1 MGLCKKDI
9 TPLLTHWSYVFRA
22 LTHQYLMSVVHSKCI
37 FLQPAQSNVNMMC
50 YIKFCYNETR
60 LCVLGNGNEG
70 HKGMSSRDNKNFDAQ
85 QILFSGIFA
94 NTGWYQWSII
104 YFLYKT
110 LTNAMLQNVSLNV
123 NISILTNS
131 KQNIDIYFQYEIIS
145 TSDIM
150 ACTKRWQV
158 LPNA

>member
-1 MGLCKKDI
+1 MGLCKKDT

-22 LTHQYLMSVVHSKCI
+22 LTHQHLMSVVHLKCI
-37 FLQPAQSNVNMMC
+37 FLQPGQCNVNMMC

-60 LCVLGNGNEG
+60 LCILGNGNEG
-70 HKGMSSRDNKNFDAQ
+70 HKRNVVQGQ
-85 QILFSGIFA
+85 QEFLMLNRYCSQEYLQIHDDTNDQSF
-94 NTGWYQWSII
+94 
-104 YFLYKT
+104 FLYKT
-110 LTNAMLQNVSLNV
+110 LTNAMFQNVSLNM

-131 KQNIDIYFQYEIIS
+131 KQNTDIYFQYEIIS

-150 ACTKRWQV
+150 AFTKRWQV